1 MFLDIEPPVLAAL
14 SDDPYPIYKQLRD
27 QGGCA
32 YFEAADRY
40 VIPRYKD
47 VYELDRNPAVSARED
62 PSLMI
67 RAMGLN
73 MRRLD
78 GQDNRRLRASCQD
91 ILRGTAFTSRW
102 LGRFRAVADR
112 LIDELHARGEAD
124 LVAEFAA
131 PFAARAAKLV
141 IGIEDL
147 DDRDVAAASQALMD
161 AVANYEDDAQVWAR
175 CQWAN
180 RLIDDAVSRWRGRA
194 RPGTVLRSMLD
205 AGLTNDEIRAN
216 VKLFVGGSINE
227 PRDLISSA
235 VWALL
240 RDPVQVGLVRADPAL
255 LSAAVEETLRW
266 LSPIGMVPRSIQ
278 ADTVIAGVELRAGT
292 PVWVLVASANRDERR
307 WEGPD
312 AFDLRRASQGH
323 VAFGHGPHVCLG
335 AFMARR
341 TIGAT
346 VLPAIFNRFEGL
358 NLAAGFEP
366 QPRGWV
372 FRGLETLEVT
382 WSTA

>member
-1 MFLDIEPPVLAAL
+1 MLLDIEPPVLAAL

-102 LGRFRAVADR
+102 LRRFRAVADR

-161 AVANYEDDAQVWAR
+161 AVANYEDDAQVWDR
-175 CQWAN
+175 CEWAN
-180 RLIDDAVSRWRGRA
+180 RLIDVAVVRA
-194 RPGTVLRSMLD
+194 CSTGDGSALD
-205 AGLTNDEIRAN
+205 ARCRAN
-216 VKLFVGGSINE
+216 Q
-227 PRDLISSA
+227 R
-235 VWALL
+235 
-240 RDPVQVGLVRADPAL
+240 
-255 LSAAVEETLRW
+255 
-266 LSPIGMVPRSIQ
+266 
-278 ADTVIAGVELRAGT
+278 
-292 PVWVLVASANRDERR
+292 
-307 WEGPD
+307 
-312 AFDLRRASQGH
+312 
-323 VAFGHGPHVCLG
+323 
-335 AFMARR
+335 
-341 TIGAT
+341 
-346 VLPAIFNRFEGL
+346 
-358 NLAAGFEP
+358 
-366 QPRGWV
+366 
-372 FRGLETLEVT
+372 
-382 WSTA
+382 